1 MRTYKGIAR
10 WGASNGSSAGRVF
23 ITAYPDGVPGEWVA
37 AYARA
42 LSLLARSGLHM
53 FCRTLVD
60 SRAIKSD
67 KGSIRYGTY
76 VKHDGTKVPRWHDSD
91 VGCIAYAVQE
101 ILQKKGIIDEMGTPY
116 SFKDIA
122 TNVVQVHEEVT
133 LEAPVSQ
140 ETVMPGKRCTEC
152 GAHAVI
158 KKDGCSY
165 CTSCGYLGSCG

>member
-1 MRTYKGIAR
+1 
-10 WGASNGSSAGRVF
+10 
-23 ITAYPDGVPGEWVA
+23 
-37 AYARA
+37 
-42 LSLLARSGLHM
+42 
-53 FCRTLVD
+53 
-60 SRAIKSD
+60 
-67 KGSIRYGTY
+67 
-76 VKHDGTKVPRWHDSD
+76 
-91 VGCIAYAVQE
+91 
-101 ILQKKGIIDEMGTPY
+101 MGTPY

-133 LEAPVSQ
+133 LEAPISQ